1 MHYFTSTIVIIGY
14 PSCLYVRQ
22 DNIQELMKRTKKQR
36 GVGTSTQDNERE
48 ARIDRLTDLV
58 ERLLERDLRRDMGT
72 RIHLHLHD
80 LQNLRAMILFVKDF
94 RG

>member
-1 MHYFTSTIVIIGY
+1 M
-14 PSCLYVRQ
+14 RQ

-72 RIHLHLHD
+72 
-80 LQNLRAMILFVKDF
+80 QNPPSPSPPSPSPPSKPECNDSICERF
-94 RG
+94 